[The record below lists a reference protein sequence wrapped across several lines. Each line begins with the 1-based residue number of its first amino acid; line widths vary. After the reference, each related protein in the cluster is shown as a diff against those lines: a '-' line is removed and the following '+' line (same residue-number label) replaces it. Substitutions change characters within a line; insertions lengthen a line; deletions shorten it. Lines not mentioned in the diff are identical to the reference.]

1 MTWTT
6 RPRSKLNCG
15 LSAIR
20 EGDGEPVV
28 LIHGVGLNADSW
40 GAQIGPIAKTHA
52 VIAPDMPGHGESP
65 KLDGPV
71 SLETLTDRIAET
83 IAEIGQPVPV
93 IGHSL
98 GALITLSLALRYP
111 DLCSAIA
118 PLNII
123 FRRSD
128 DARNAVRARAQS
140 MSLDQVNDPTPTLT
154 RWFGEDL
161 DAPPAQACRNWLT
174 DVDPAGYK
182 AAYSAFAEAGDPSDA
197 ELAGIGVPAL
207 FMTGADEPNSTPA
220 MSHALASLVPNARA
234 VIVRN
239 AAHMAMMTHVAEV
252 NAELETFLEDAR

>member
-15 LSAIR
+15 LSAVR
-20 EGDGEPVV
+20 EGDGPPVL

-40 GAQIGPIAKTHA
+40 GAQIGPIASSHA
-52 VIAPDMPGHGESP
+52 VTALDLPGHGESP
-65 KLDGPV
+65 KLEGPV
-71 SLETLTDRIAET
+71 SLETLTDRIAEA

-98 GALITLSLALRYP
+98 GALITLRLALRYP
-111 DLCSAIA
+111 ALCSAIA

-123 FRRSD
+123 FRRPD

-140 MSLDQVNDPTPTLT
+140 MSVDAVNDPTVTLT
-154 RWFGEDL
+154 RWFGDDQE
-161 DAPPAQACRNWLT
+161 APPAKACRTWLT
-174 DVDPAGYK
+174 SVDPAGYK
-182 AAYSAFAEAGDPSDA
+182 AAYSAFAEAGDPTDA

-207 FMTGADEPNSTPA
+207 FMTGAEEPNSTPA
-220 MSHALASLVPNARA
+220 MSQALASLVPNARA
-234 VIVRN
+234 VIVQN

-252 NAELETFLEDAR
+252 NTELERFLEDAR